1 MHRLPSA
8 AVLALTLALSACA
21 TPPHDSPPAQRA
33 CAADCMNDKRQPAA
47 SHRAPLGSEA
57 ILQRSPNQLGIVV
70 PSN

>member
-1 MHRLPSA
+1 MHHLPCA
-8 AVLALTLALSACA
+8 AAALTLALSACA
-21 TPPHDSPPAQRA
+21 TPSHDASPARA
-33 CAADCMNDKRQPAA
+33 CAADCINDKRQPAA

>member
-8 AVLALTLALSACA
+8 AAALTLALSACA
-21 TPPHDSPPAQRA
+21 TPSHDSPAQRP